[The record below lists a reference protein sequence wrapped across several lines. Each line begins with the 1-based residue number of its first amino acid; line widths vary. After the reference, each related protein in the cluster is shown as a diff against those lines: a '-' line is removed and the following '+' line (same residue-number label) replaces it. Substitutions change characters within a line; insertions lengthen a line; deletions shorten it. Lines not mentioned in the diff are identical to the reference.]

1 IRDRLYTLSG
11 SGYVDVS
18 AGKTFS
24 VTDFSLTGSLEKAGA
39 GTLLVSGS
47 PMVMVS
53 KSSLLI
59 SGGTVATSAAN
70 ALGKS
75 SVSIGAGGALEVR
88 SSALTASGGIKIAQG
103 GKILVDLGSFGKDS
117 GTAGETFT
125 LKVLSGTKLSW
136 NASETRS
143 VVATLASEDI
153 PESSF
158 GIADGEDWSGWIQSW
173 EYIGSDLVLTMTIP
187 EPSAFGLLAGTFA
200 LALAAARRRRGKRA
214 A

>member
-1 IRDRLYTLSG
+1 
-11 SGYVDVS
+11 
-18 AGKTFS
+18 
-24 VTDFSLTGSLEKAGA
+24 
-39 GTLLVSGS
+39 
-47 PMVMVS
+47 M
-53 KSSLLI
+53 
-59 SGGTVATSAAN
+59 
-70 ALGKS
+70 
-75 SVSIGAGGALEVR
+75 R

-117 GTAGETFT
+117 GTADETFT

-173 EYIGSDLVLTMTIP
+173 EYDGSDLVLTMTIP

-200 LALAAARRRRGKRA
+200 LALAASRRRRGKRA